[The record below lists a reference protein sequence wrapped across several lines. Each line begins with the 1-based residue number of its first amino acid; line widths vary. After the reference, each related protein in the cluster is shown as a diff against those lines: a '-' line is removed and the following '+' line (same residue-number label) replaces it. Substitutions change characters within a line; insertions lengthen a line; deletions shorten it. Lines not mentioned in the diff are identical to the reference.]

1 MADTA
6 TRAPGGAP
14 ATRARP
20 PLPAGSGG
28 DAAHRRRT
36 AGDAW
41 RHRLPGIIMGG
52 PALLVFLA
60 MFVIP
65 MLLAFVLSLT
75 DWNGYSLNLNFIGF
89 DNYEHAFRNPR
100 TVDAAIFTGVLAL
113 VGTILCNV
121 VGLAIAALISG
132 ANRANTVM
140 RTIFFYPYILSS
152 LIIGFIW
159 SALLAPEGAVNG
171 ILAQVGLP
179 ALPFLTDV
187 TFAKASVILTIVWS
201 HFGFN
206 MILFLA
212 GIKSVP
218 VEYYEAATVDG
229 ATRWQQFRNVTLP
242 LIAPVLTVNLVLTL
256 VGLLKVYDVVLALTD
271 GGPAASTQ
279 TIVFQILNDSF
290 ANADLGFGA
299 AQSVILLVVTA
310 VLGLA
315 VTLARRGSEKKVTD

>member
-6 TRAPGGAP
+6 TRAPAALRSGAE
-14 ATRARP
+14 
-20 PLPAGSGG
+20 
-28 DAAHRRRT
+28 RRRPQ
-36 AGDAW
+36 ASAAW
-41 RHRLPGIIMGG
+41 RTRLPGLLMGG
-52 PALLVFLA
+52 PAFLVFLA
-60 MFVIP
+60 MFIIP
-65 MLLAFVLSLT
+65 MILAFVLSFT
-75 DWNGYSLNLNFIGF
+75 DWNGYSLSFNFIGL
-89 DNYEHAFRNPR
+89 DNYEHVFRNPR
-100 TVDAAIFTGVLAL
+100 TVDAAIFTGVLAFF
-113 VGTILCNV
+113 GTILCNG

-132 ANRANTVM
+132 PGRGNTVM
-140 RTIFFYPYILSS
+140 RTIFFYPYIISS

-159 SALLAPEGAVNG
+159 SALLAPQGAVNSL
-171 ILAQVGLP
+171 LAEVGLP

-218 VEYYEAATVDG
+218 PEYYEAATVDG

-271 GGPAASTQ
+271 GGPAGSTQ

-290 ANADLGFGA
+290 ANAELGFGA

>member
-6 TRAPGGAP
+6 TRAPA
-14 ATRARP
+14 A
-20 PLPAGSGG
+20 LHPAGG
-28 DAAHRRRT
+28 RRRPRPRGT
-36 AGDAW
+36 W
-41 RHRLPGIIMGG
+41 RNRLPGLLMGG
-52 PALLVFLA
+52 PAFLVFLA
-60 MFVIP
+60 MFIIP
-65 MLLAFVLSLT
+65 MILAFVLSLT
-75 DWNGYSLNLNFIGF
+75 DWNGYSLDFTFIGLE
-89 DNYEHAFRNPR
+89 NYEHAFRNPR
-100 TVDAAIFTGVLAL
+100 TVDAAIFTGVLAFF
-113 VGTILCNV
+113 GTILCNA
-121 VGLAIAALISG
+121 VGLTIAALISG
-132 ANRANTVM
+132 PGRGNTVM
-140 RTIFFYPYILSS
+140 RTVFFYPYIISS

-159 SALLAPEGAVNG
+159 SALLAPQGAVNSL
-171 ILAQVGLP
+171 LAQVGIP

-218 VEYYEAATVDG
+218 PEYYEAATVDG

-271 GGPAASTQ
+271 GGPAGSTQ